1 MTLLPAGFLNFNSAD
16 DEKRNTVPV
25 FNGESVSWLV
35 EGPIDFVR
43 MVKGKKGRTNGE
55 SGWMLLKGGLIP
67 WGNRSAEPSHY
78 PFSQSDAGECA
89 RWQLKRHGQ
98 SAFGWMEGRQSCCEE
113 SALALG

>member
-67 WGNRSAEPSHY
+67 WGNRSAEPSH
-78 PFSQSDAGECA
+78 SQMLENAQGGS
-89 RWQLKRHGQ
+89 
-98 SAFGWMEGRQSCCEE
+98 
-113 SALALG
+113 